1 MNLGFVAV
9 FLAINTAENA
19 MEDNPYKLSS
29 GNSYSSQ
36 STNAP
41 LNHDL
46 VKVSENLVS
55 LARWQT
61 FFGVLGA
68 LVCVLVAFTSLSQL
82 FIGFSVVQQRDGSE
96 GIVSLVTL
104 TLILVIYGIPTIK
117 LFKASQY
124 ARLCARNAE
133 GYSKMIESQ
142 CSFWRT
148 VGLIVCVS
156 LALYVAILAFGL
168 LFGLSMMM

>member
-1 MNLGFVAV
+1 
-9 FLAINTAENA
+9 

-36 STNAP
+36 PNNSP
-41 LNHDL
+41 LHHDL
-46 VKVSENLVS
+46 VTATEDLVS

-68 LVCVLVAFTSLSQL
+68 LVCVIVAFTSLSQL
-82 FIGFSVVQQRDGSE
+82 FFGFSGGVNTNGSE
-96 GIVSLVTL
+96 GIVTLVTL
-104 TLILVIYGIPTIK
+104 TIILVIYGIPTIK

-133 GYSKMIESQ
+133 GYSKMIEAQ

-156 LALYVAILAFGL
+156 LALYVAIMAFAL
-168 LFGLSMMM
+168 LFGLSMMAF